1 MLGVA
6 EHFES
11 SGTRLETDAETRDL
25 RVVGPG
31 LGLGDEQRGGCRL
44 GSKEESRDD
53 PGGSFRNGRG
63 VTLGITL
70 KDAVEIRL

>member
-11 SGTRLETDAETRDL
+11 SGTRLETGSETRDL

-31 LGLGDEQRGGCRL
+31 LGRGDERRGGCRP

-53 PGGSFRNGRG
+53 PGFHSGTG

-70 KDAVEIRL
+70 KDAVEVRL

>member
-1 MLGVA
+1 MA

-11 SGTRLETDAETRDL
+11 SGTRLETER
-25 RVVGPG
+25 
-31 LGLGDEQRGGCRL
+31 RGGCRL

-53 PGGSFRNGRG
+53 PGFHSGTG

-70 KDAVEIRL
+70 KDAVEVRL